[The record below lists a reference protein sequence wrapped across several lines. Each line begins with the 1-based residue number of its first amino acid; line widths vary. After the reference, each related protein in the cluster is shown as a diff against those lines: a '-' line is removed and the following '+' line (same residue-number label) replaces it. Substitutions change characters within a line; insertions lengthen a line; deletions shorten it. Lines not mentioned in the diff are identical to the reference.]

1 MFGWLLSGL
10 LVSLSLF
17 PLSSYRPPTRS
28 CLYRHSTLHPAKMF
42 STLLTLALVLA
53 PVFNGVLADF
63 TVWAPSTVAQ
73 CEQFSFAWDS
83 TAFPIDAA
91 LVNPQD
97 PCGDFLQDYGSNNWG
112 NSLNVTA
119 AVPAGTSIQLSLVD
133 SQDNEAWSGVIT
145 VTGSS
150 DASCLGASSSSGA
163 SSGASSTASSTS
175 STASGTTLVVTPG
188 SDAKASSTSA
198 SSSATSASPS
208 APVGAVGSGP
218 GSNGASRQVAVP
230 LMILGAAF
238 TGLLLSL

>member
-1 MFGWLLSGL
+1 MFGSLAVWLAGF
-10 LVSLSLF
+10 LVPF

-28 CLYRHSTLHPAKMF
+28 CLYRHFTLHPAKMF
-42 STLLTLALVLA
+42 PTLFTLALVL
-53 PVFNGVLADF
+53 VFNGVVADF

-73 CEQFSFAWDS
+73 CEEFSFAWDS

-119 AVPAGTSIQLSLVD
+119 AVAAGTSIQISLVD
-133 SQDNEAWSGVIT
+133 SNDNEAWSGVIT

-150 DASCLGASSSSGA
+150 DASCLGGSS

-175 STASGTTLVVTPG
+175 STASGTTLVVAPG
-188 SDAKASSTSA
+188 SDAKASSTSTSA
-198 SSSATSASPS
+198 SSSATSAGPS

-218 GSNGASRQVAVP
+218 GSNGASRQVAAP
-230 LMILGAAF
+230 LMILGATL
-238 TGLLLSL
+238 TGFLLSL

>member
-1 MFGWLLSGL
+1 
-10 LVSLSLF
+10 
-17 PLSSYRPPTRS
+17 
-28 CLYRHSTLHPAKMF
+28 MF

-53 PVFNGVLADF
+53 PAFNGVLADF

-73 CEQFSFAWDS
+73 CELFSFAWDS

-97 PCGDFLQDYGSNNWG
+97 PCGAFLQDYGSNNWG

-133 SQDNEAWSGVIT
+133 SNDNEAWSGVIT
-145 VTGSS
+145 VTGSN

-163 SSGASSTASSTS
+163 SATASSTS
-175 STASGTTLVVTPG
+175 STASGTTLG
-188 SDAKASSTSA
+188 SSTSA
-198 SSSATSASPS
+198 ASSATSAGPS

-218 GSNGASRQVAVP
+218 GSNGASRQIAAP
-230 LMILGAAF
+230 LMILGATF

>member
-1 MFGWLLSGL
+1 MEFGYVWLAAVWPAGF
-10 LVSLSLF
+10 LV

-42 STLLTLALVLA
+42 PTLFNLALVLA
-53 PVFNGVLADF
+53 PVFNGVIADF

-119 AVPAGTSIQLSLVD
+119 AVTAGTPIQISLVD
-133 SQDNEAWSGVIT
+133 SNDNEAWSGVIT

-150 DASCLGASSSSGA
+150 DASCLSGSSSSGA
-163 SSGASSTASSTS
+163 SSTAS

-188 SDAKASSTSA
+188 SDAKGSSTSSSA
-198 SSSATSASPS
+198 SSSATSAGPS

-218 GSNGASRQVAVP
+218 GSNGASRQVAAP
-230 LMILGAAF
+230 LMILGAMF

>member
-1 MFGWLLSGL
+1 
-10 LVSLSLF
+10 
-17 PLSSYRPPTRS
+17 
-28 CLYRHSTLHPAKMF
+28 MF
-42 STLLTLALVLA
+42 STFLTLALVLA

-73 CEQFSFAWDS
+73 CEVFSFAWDS

-133 SQDNEAWSGVIT
+133 SKDNEAWSGVIT

-163 SSGASSTASSTS
+163 SATASSTS
-175 STASGTTLVVTPG
+175 STASGTTLVVAPG

-198 SSSATSASPS
+198 SSSATSAGPS

-218 GSNGASRQVAVP
+218 GSNSASRQIAAP
-230 LMILGAAF
+230 LMIFGATF